1 MKNSLFML
9 TSKIQVAQRTQLYH
23 SEGDPDSFLIKG
35 WKCPEVP
42 FWKSLLYLVLK
53 SFDIKLHHHTLS
65 K

>member
-42 FWKSLLYLVLK
+42 FWKQGWIY
-53 SFDIKLHHHTLS
+53 FDNPCYI
-65 K
+65 